1 MRRHIEAQDA
11 VALVKRLL
19 GLAYFWSGAE
29 NAVQLQLY
37 ATWILYA
44 VLLDLGDAVAAAL
57 HQPLAA
63 ISLDRLYRHLYFFTV
78 AYQAGTATDVVAYM
92 AAEARPLGI
101 LKERRARD
109 PVPSVFQQL
118 TLTLAQNP

>member
-1 MRRHIEAQDA
+1 M
-11 VALVKRLL
+11 LVKRLL
-19 GLAYFWSGAE
+19 GLAYFWCGAE

-63 ISLDRLYRHLYFFTV
+63 ISLARLYRYLYFFTT
-78 AYQAGTATDVVAYM
+78 AYQAGTATDVVPSM
-92 AAEARPLGI
+92 AAEAKALGI
-101 LKERRARD
+101 LKPPRSRIPA
-109 PVPSVFQQL
+109 PTIFQHL
-118 TLTLAQNP
+118 SAAGV

>member
-44 VLLDLGDAVAAAL
+44 VLPDLSTLAHVLRCNAACGCA
-57 HQPLAA
+57 P
-63 ISLDRLYRHLYFFTV
+63 
-78 AYQAGTATDVVAYM
+78 
-92 AAEARPLGI
+92 EARRHARPPPSSGVGQHRGGQSAGSGLIPL
-101 LKERRARD
+101 RR
-109 PVPSVFQQL
+109 L
-118 TLTLAQNP
+118 

>member
-57 HQPLAA
+57 GQPLAA

-78 AYQAGTATDVVAYM
+78 AYQAGTATDVVA
-92 AAEARPLGI
+92 
-101 LKERRARD
+101 
-109 PVPSVFQQL
+109 
-118 TLTLAQNP
+118 